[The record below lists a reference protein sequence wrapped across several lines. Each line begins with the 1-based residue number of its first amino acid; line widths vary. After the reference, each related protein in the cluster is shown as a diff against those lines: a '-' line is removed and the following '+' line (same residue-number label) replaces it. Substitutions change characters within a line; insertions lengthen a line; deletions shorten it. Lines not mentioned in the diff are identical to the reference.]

1 MSAEKPKGINTGRI
15 ITIVV
20 VALLVGATGFFA
32 YKFYEEKNKNEVQ
45 VESIDGL
52 TAEIND
58 LETNL
63 EDYQDDLENKDL
75 DLEEKERLLAEKE
88 QLLVDKQ
95 KKIDQLLASNKITT
109 SQASD
114 LRGKVEQLE
123 YYIKKYQTEITE
135 LRAELDATKEVNE
148 QLTAEVGNIKGEVR
162 DLRRAKETVDFKL
175 ETAAILNAHTFT
187 YYRMKGSGKAIEESS
202 FRRGQMDDFRSCF
215 RLNQNLAAEIGSR
228 DLYIQIK
235 NPSGKVIKDEAG
247 GQSGYF
253 TYEDQDIAYTL
264 KKVIEYDR
272 TTQEVCFDF
281 VKPESFDYEKGIHS
295 VVIYCEGYDIG
306 HGKFEVK

>member
-15 ITIVV
+15 ITIVL
-20 VALLVGATGFFA
+20 VALLVGASGFFA
-32 YKFYEEKNKNEVQ
+32 YKYYDEKNKNEVQ
-45 VESIDGL
+45 SESMEGL

-58 LETNL
+58 LEVNL
-63 EDYQDDLENKDL
+63 EDYQEDLENQDL

-95 KKIDQLLASNKITT
+95 KKIDQLVASNKI
-109 SQASD
+109 SKNQAAQ

-148 QLTAEVGNIKGEVR
+148 ALTAEVGSIKGEVR

-175 ETAAILNAHTFT
+175 ETAAILNAHTFK
-187 YYRMKGSGKAIEESS
+187 YFRLKGSGKAIQETS
-202 FRRGQMDDFRSCF
+202 FRRGQMDEFRSCF
-215 RLNQNLAAEIGSR
+215 QLNQNLAAEVGSR

-235 NPSGKVIKDEAG
+235 NPAGKVIKDEAG
-247 GQSGYF
+247 GKSGYF

-264 KKVIEYDR
+264 KKTIEYNR
-272 TTQEVCFDF
+272 TTKEICFDF
-281 VKPESFDYEKGIHS
+281 VKPESYDYEKGNHS

-306 HGKFEVK
+306 KGQFAVK